1 MLRLKKVL
9 NTSVILA
16 EDDQHKEFILFGKG
30 IGFGKKVGTPVQE
43 DQVHQVFIPV
53 EHDRVKELAS
63 LLDTVPP
70 IFAELTQQIV
80 VHAEQQLRVKLS
92 TSVYFT
98 LMDHL
103 NFAVER
109 FRQGIN
115 ITNKVYW
122 EIKNYYPDEFR
133 VGTYALQRV
142 NEALSIELPVEEAA
156 NIAFHLINAQGEQGE
171 SSNGNGVRYAKMV
184 ASIVNLARYNFHLD
198 LETDNVHYT
207 RFITHVKFFAERFF
221 SDQMLQESDNAL
233 FDQIAG
239 LYPQAMLGA
248 LKIKDYIEQVYGKTI
263 PNDELAYLAVHIQ
276 RLMRHK
282 QMEP

>member
-1 MLRLKKVL
+1 MNIQLIRNATL
-9 NTSVILA
+9 I
-16 EDDQHKEFILFGKG
+16 
-30 IGFGKKVGTPVQE
+30 VQ

-53 EHDRVKELAS
+53 EHDRVKELANLMDS
-63 LLDTVPP
+63 IPP

-80 VHAEQQLRVKLS
+80 VHAEKQLRVKLS

-109 FRQGIN
+109 FHQGIN

-122 EIKNYYPDEFR
+122 EIKNYYPDEFQ
-133 VGTYALQRV
+133 VGQYALKQV
-142 NEALSIELPVEEAA
+142 NEALSVELPVEEAA
-156 NIAFHLINAQGEQGE
+156 NIAFHLINAQGEQSE
-171 SSNGNGVRYAKMV
+171 SPNGVRYAKMIG
-184 ASIVNLARYNFHLD
+184 SIVNLARYNFHID
-198 LETDNVHYT
+198 LEMDNVHYT
-207 RFITHVKFFAERFF
+207 RFITHVKFFVERFF
-221 SDQMLQESDNAL
+221 SDQMLHDSDNAL

-248 LKIKDYIEQVYGKTI
+248 LKIKDYIEQVYGKPV

-276 RLMRHK
+276 RLMRYN
-282 QMEP
+282 QIE